1 MEKLVSTTEAAKI
14 LGLSLQGVHYRIKNN
29 KLKSTQKDGKTFVY
43 VDSSLEKPQENQPPQ
58 NFFVKEDF
66 INNYNLLLKE
76 KNHHIKYLKKS
87 LKWMDRQYKS
97 EISRLEENQNKIIDV
112 FNSEIKLLQ
121 SAFNEMR
128 SLYKQEKTEI
138 SNVNNF
144 KSQELIT
151 VKDFFIIMKRL
162 GKTNNEIKKIILQ
175 AIKSN
180 DQRFIYNKKEKT
192 ILILKSDFKD
202 LV

>member
-29 KLKSTQKDGKTFVY
+29 KIKSIQKDGKTFVY
-43 VDSSLEKPQENQPPQ
+43 VEEDLIKSQEKEQNQS
-58 NFFVKEDF
+58 FFLNDKF
-66 INNYNLLLKE
+66 IENYNLIIKE
-76 KNHHIKYLKKS
+76 KYRHIKLLKKS

-97 EISRLEENQNKIIDV
+97 EINRLEENQNKIIDV

-128 SLYKQEKTEI
+128 SLYTKQKVEI
-138 SNVNNF
+138 SNISNL
-144 KSQELIT
+144 KSQEFIS
-151 VKDFFIIMKRL
+151 VKDFFIIMKRF
-162 GKTNNEIKKIILQ
+162 GKSNNDIKIIILEAIKK
-175 AIKSN
+175 N